1 MSNIKIENESN
12 FVRSE
17 ASRGLLSVDHSGLQS
32 YKLQKQMRKKNS
44 EKINLID
51 KDVAMIKEEIHEIK
65 NLLVKLLD
73 K

>member
-1 MSNIKIENESN
+1 MSNITIENESK

-32 YKLQKQMRKKNS
+32 YKLQKQMRRKNA
-44 EKINLID
+44 EKMNLLEN
-51 KDVAMIKEEIHEIK
+51 DVAVIKEEMHEIK